1 MSRLTFRG
9 LLSSLPV
16 ISSVVVPRPGTAA
29 SPVERVEGFD
39 LARVRVTDPH
49 HQHRFT
55 IAVRHLLRLDPEQF
69 LAGFRS
75 VSSGQHPSNAAGRSL
90 PRGERSLFS
99 IRGHALGQ
107 YLTAL
112 AQAYRQTLD
121 AEPALNLEIA
131 DDLGH
136 AIDELKTCQD
146 RSANGYLFASPET
159 HFDVVEGRVIGEEW
173 APWSAMHEL
182 IAGIVDVYEL
192 TGNPTALD
200 VASRLGEW
208 VFERTVRWDDAIR
221 SRVLGVEHGGMN
233 ACLYDLYQHTGDPNH
248 LTAAHRFDEDD
259 FFSLLSQGT
268 ANPTREPAHTQI
280 PRLLGALNRY
290 RVLGEPE
297 SCFLLAAERL
307 WSMVVEAQSCATG
320 GNRENELFR
329 AAGQLDATRHE
340 INDEAR
346 YPHDLLELTREL
358 FRVTGEVKYADYY
371 ERVLINEIL
380 SPSHPETAMAAC
392 FEPMGTAYAK
402 LFGKETDPFWCCN
415 GTGMQNY
422 TQLSGGIFFHDAT
435 HLYVNL
441 YVSSTLDWPERSL
454 ALTQTADVPLSS
466 TVVFTIDAAPADE
479 LGIKLRRPSWLAAGA
494 LATLTV
500 NGEVA
505 IVQEQDGYLEVS
517 RVWSVGDRMEL
528 TLPADVRAWRRP
540 DNPNAVAFTYGPVVL
555 SAGLG
560 TEPRVS
566 TGHLA
571 SERATL
577 PAGVTVKDTIVIDGR
592 TTIEDWLANLRDNL
606 VQTPGQLEFTLR
618 NTDED
623 GHLRFTPRYLRYQDR
638 YGVYFR
644 LQGRQGTRVETGGA
658 AGETWT
664 DGEASTGGRGGGASG
679 TGGAGASSGGVTVA
693 GGGGAVF
700 ATGGTGAST
709 GGTVAAGG
717 STVSAG
723 GRVDSTSL
731 FGATLLGLL
740 GIGRRRRARPR
751 GVTTA

>member
-1 MSRLTFRG
+1 MSRLTFRD

-29 SPVERVEGFD
+29 GPVERLEAFD
-39 LARVRVTDPH
+39 LARVRVTDPP
-49 HQHRFT
+49 HQHHFV
-55 IAVRHLLRLDPEQF
+55 IAVRHLLKLDPEQF

-75 VSSGQHPSNAAGRSL
+75 VSSGQQPSNAAGQSL
-90 PRGERSLFS
+90 PRGSGSLGS
-99 IRGHALGQ
+99 IRGHALGH
-107 YLTAL
+107 YLSAL

-146 RSANGYLFASPET
+146 RSPNGYLFASPET
-159 HFDVVEGRVIGEEW
+159 HFDVVEGRAIGEER
-173 APWSAMHEL
+173 APWSTMHEL

-192 TGNPTALD
+192 TGNPTALE
-200 VASRLGEW
+200 VASRLGDW
-208 VFERTVRWDDAIR
+208 VFERTVRWDDAMR
-221 SRVLGVEHGGMN
+221 SRVLGVDHGGMN
-233 ACLYDLYQHTGDPNH
+233 DCLYDLYRHTGDPNH

-259 FFSLLSQGT
+259 LFSLLSQGT
-268 ANPTREPAHTQI
+268 DDPTHEHANPRI

-290 RVLGEPE
+290 RVLGERE
-297 SCFLLAAERL
+297 SCCLLAAERL
-307 WSMVVEAQSCATG
+307 WSMLVEAHSCVTG
-320 GNRENELFR
+320 GNSENELFR
-329 AAGQLDATRHE
+329 ATGQLHAARHE
-340 INDEAR
+340 IDDETR
-346 YPHDLLELTREL
+346 SPHHLLELTREL
-358 FRVTGEVKYADYY
+358 FRVTGEVKYADFY
-371 ERVLINEIL
+371 ERALINEIL
-380 SPSHPETAMAAC
+380 APSHPETAMLAC
-392 FEPMGTAYAK
+392 FEPMGSRYSRVS
-402 LFGKETDPFWCCN
+402 GKETDHLRCCN
-415 GTGMQNY
+415 GSGMEDY

-454 ALTQTADVPLSS
+454 ALTQTADLPLSP

-505 IVQEQDGYLEVS
+505 VVQEQDGYLEVS
-517 RVWSVGDRMEL
+517 RVWSAGDRLEL

-540 DNPNAVAFTYGPVVL
+540 DHPNAVAFTYGPVVL
-555 SAGLG
+555 SAGLR
-560 TEPRVS
+560 TEPRLS

-577 PAGVTVKDTIVIDGR
+577 PAGITDKDTIVIDGC
-592 TTIEDWLANLRDNL
+592 TTIEEWLANLRENL

-618 NTDED
+618 HTDED
-623 GHLRFTPRYLRYQDR
+623 GHLRFTPQYLRDQDR
-638 YGVYFR
+638 YGVFFR

-658 AGETWT
+658 A
-664 DGEASTGGRGGGASG
+664 DASA
-679 TGGAGASSGGVTVA
+679 TGGAGASRGGVTVA

-723 GRVDSTSL
+723 DRVDSASP

-740 GIGRRRRARPR
+740 GIGRRWRARPR
-751 GVTTA
+751 GATTA